1 LPEQHSTPLVAII
14 AGGLVLAF
22 LFGLVAHRVRVSP
35 LVGYLLAGVVVGP
48 FTPGFVAEQ
57 ALANQLAEIGVILL
71 MFAVGLHFSLKDL
84 MEVRAIAVP
93 GALLRM
99 VVGTLLGMGLAH
111 VFGWSIGGG
120 VVFGLALSVASTVV
134 LARALQDRRIME
146 TERGR
151 IAIGWLIVEDIATV
165 FALVLLPT
173 LAPDHPEAM
182 SAWGVVAAFAVTFG
196 KVAAFIA
203 LMLIAGRRII
213 PWIMHYTAHTGS
225 RELFRLAVYAIA
237 LGVAF
242 VAARLF
248 DVSFAL
254 GAFLAGMVMG
264 ESPLSQRATE
274 EALPLRD
281 AFAVLFFVSVGML
294 FDPHVLIQAPL
305 AVLAVLAIIVLGK
318 SLVAFAIVRAFGHS
332 TGTALSIS
340 ASLAQIGEF
349 SFILAGLGMTY
360 GMLPHEGADLILA
373 GAIISILINP
383 LLVAAAERR
392 RGHLPVRHVET
403 AGAPAEVPTTLPVS
417 VAEPEPEDEGGP
429 PPVTHLAGHEVVV
442 GYGRVGGLV
451 GAALIRAGRPVL
463 VFEEREEAIET
474 ALRQGAE
481 VVVGNAADP
490 EVLAAAN
497 LPLARRLF
505 VTIPETFEAGQVVE
519 QARAANPALDI
530 VARAHSDAAVE
541 HLTKLGATLTVMGE
555 REIADRMIE
564 SAVGTERLA

>member
-1 LPEQHSTPLVAII
+1 
-14 AGGLVLAF
+14 
-22 LFGLVAHRVRVSP
+22 
-35 LVGYLLAGVVVGP
+35 
-48 FTPGFVAEQ
+48 
-57 ALANQLAEIGVILL
+57 
-71 MFAVGLHFSLKDL
+71 M
-84 MEVRAIAVP
+84 
-93 GALLRM
+93 
-99 VVGTLLGMGLAH
+99 
-111 VFGWSIGGG
+111 
-120 VVFGLALSVASTVV
+120 
-134 LARALQDRRIME
+134 
-146 TERGR
+146 
-151 IAIGWLIVEDIATV
+151 
-165 FALVLLPT
+165 
-173 LAPDHPEAM
+173 
-182 SAWGVVAAFAVTFG
+182 
-196 KVAAFIA
+196 
-203 LMLIAGRRII
+203 
-213 PWIMHYTAHTGS
+213 
-225 RELFRLAVYAIA
+225 
-237 LGVAF
+237 
-242 VAARLF
+242 
-248 DVSFAL
+248 
-254 GAFLAGMVMG
+254 
-264 ESPLSQRATE
+264 
-274 EALPLRD
+274 RD

-305 AVLAVLAIIVLGK
+305 AVLAVLAIIVIGK
-318 SLVAFAIVRAFGHS
+318 SLVAFAIVRAFGHP
-332 TGTALSIS
+332 TGTALSIA

-349 SFILAGLGMTY
+349 SFILAGLGITY
-360 GMLPHEGADLILA
+360 GMFPHEGADLILA

-392 RGHLPVRHVET
+392 RGHAPVRHVEP
-403 AGAPAEVPTTLPVS
+403 AGTPAEAPTTVPVP
-417 VAEPEPEDEGGP
+417 VAEPEPEEEGGA

-451 GAALIRAGRPVL
+451 GAALLRAGRPVL

-564 SAVGTERLA
+564 SAIEAERQA